1 MKLHSSPIY
10 ILIDFSCGRF
20 YTHHSSYLKDYA
32 CFIESFGLSSEIWVN
47 DSADKE
53 MISDLINYTV
63 RPILKSNMYGMQRK
77 QNLSRFVIQKFL
89 SIFFKLLLKI
99 KTPKFVI
106 ELLKIYCSNFYL
118 KSAIKQIKYLDSR
131 EREIVL
137 VFPTLDAL
145 GLRLIKKLS
154 RKDYNKIIRICARVT
169 GAEKRGIFA
178 VFESEKTLV
187 DIKNTSNFALNLGY
201 EVEIYK
207 EKFIRREF
215 SPPYLHWAPM
225 PAIERISWSEG
236 KRSNSDKKLNLGFL
250 GSARSG
256 KGFENIPLVLEML
269 RRENLKFRAF
279 IQKPIF
285 EWKNSE
291 NVIQTLNDLH
301 KSDVTWIAG
310 GVSRERIDQIICDLD
325 LLFLPYDN
333 EQYRYAG
340 SGLLFI
346 ASDYLIPVITSNQ
359 VAFAWDVI
367 NFQIG
372 LTYENFESM
381 ISNLSDFSK
390 ETFTGHLK
398 TYNSQRNI
406 ANQNFLGLKSIFL
419 P

>member
-32 CFIESFGLSSEIWVN
+32 CFIESFGLPTEIWVN

-53 MISDLINYTV
+53 MISDLSNYTV
-63 RPILKSNMYGMQRK
+63 RPILKSNMYGMQRR
-77 QNLSRFVIQKFL
+77 QNLSRFAIQKFL
-89 SIFFKLLLKI
+89 NIFFKLLLKI
-99 KTPKFVI
+99 KTPKIII
-106 ELLKIYCSNFYL
+106 ELLKIYCSNIYL
-118 KSAIKQIKYLDSR
+118 RSTVKEIKFLESC

-137 VFPTLDAL
+137 IFPTLDAL
-145 GLRLIKKLS
+145 GLRLIKNLS
-154 RKDYNKIIRICARVT
+154 RKDYNKIVRICARVT

-178 VFESEKTLV
+178 VSESEKTLV
-187 DIKNTSNFALNLGY
+187 AIKNTSNFALNLGY

-207 EKFIRREF
+207 EKFIGREF
-215 SPPYLHWAPM
+215 LPPYLHWAPM
-225 PAIERISWSEG
+225 PAIERISWSKV
-236 KRSNSDKKLNLGFL
+236 KRSNSDEKLNLGFL

-256 KGFENIPLVLEML
+256 KGFENIPVVLEML
-269 RRENLKFRAF
+269 RRENLKFHAF

-291 NVIQTLNDLH
+291 NVIKTLNDTY

-325 LLFLPYDN
+325 LLFLPYDS

-372 LTYENFESM
+372 LTYENFESV
-381 ISNLSDFSK
+381 ISELSNFNK
-390 ETFTGHLK
+390 ETFTRHLK

-406 ANQNFLGLKSIFL
+406 ANQNFLGLDSIFL